1 MKLNYYHIRKIVHTD
16 EATDEDTKVLMISK
30 LGKFRENI

>member
-1 MKLNYYHIRKIVHTD
+1 MKLNYYHIRKIVHTV